1 MTEEKNILV
10 INGQLSEDNKD
21 LDLAIISCSY
31 CSDKDTENQL
41 LQQENE
47 TKRLLL
53 TYQLNLQN
61 RLDCKVKSTK
71 NVSFKRIEKSDVR
84 T

>member
-21 LDLAIISCSY
+21 LDLAITSCTY

-71 NVSFKRIEKSDVR
+71 NMFLSKE
-84 T
+84 